1 MNWKATSV
9 PQCQPGF
16 IDVTDGKAYS
26 WACAHYCP
34 GGPNFAQ
41 ANCQCACMTQDQI
54 DRLNI
59 IIGQVPTLAPDA
71 TQGSGQ
77 DLVTRAP
84 RITTEPHDPVVE
96 IPVGDFGGEDD
107 RPAPVVDKWYLD
119 ENPDA
124 EPQEVPDPAAGQVDT
139 TLIVIIAS
147 SSFCCLALVML
158 GCACYTG
165 LLMRKPARV
174 ADLVYVDTPAIS
186 LQSPSDACPIP
197 GVPGQVSSRASSR
210 TSCGSRAPQERSA
223 SRRSS
228 NVSGNVV
235 YTNQAGGPFYN
246 PQDLEGRSASR
257 RSSNVSNCGLQ
268 VGGPFYNPQ
277 DLQAQG
283 RSSSRRSSNAPQD
296 VPGTHSRR
304 NSHSGTDGAGTA
316 WAHVPSD
323 DRNLVP
329 SNSKLSVQSRRSDHS
344 PGGQSSGDS
353 PERHVTTQPRS
364 ATQGTHTTKQS
375 HLSAT
380 DALSVPSNRRPSK
393 GSNLTTDMIPGS
405 VPGSRR
411 GSKASNAS
419 MS

>member
-1 MNWKATSV
+1 L
-9 PQCQPGF
+9 
-16 IDVTDGKAYS
+16 
-26 WACAHYCP
+26 
-34 GGPNFAQ
+34 
-41 ANCQCACMTQDQI
+41 TQEQI

-84 RITTEPHDPVVE
+84 IVTTEPHDPIVE

-107 RPAPVVDKWYLD
+107 RPAPIVDKWYLD
-119 ENPDA
+119 NPDA
-124 EPQEVPDPAAGQVDT
+124 SEAPEATDPAAGQVDT
-139 TLIVIIAS
+139 TIIVIIAS

-165 LLMRKPARV
+165 CLMRKPARV
-174 ADLVYVDTPAIS
+174 ADLVYVETPAIS

-235 YTNQAGGPFYN
+235 FTNQAGGPFYN
-246 PQDLEGRSASR
+246 PQDLEAQARSASR
-257 RSSNVSNCGLQ
+257 RSSNASGVQ

-277 DLQAQG
+277 DLQG
-283 RSSSRRSSNAPQD
+283 RSSSRRSSRGSSQD
-296 VPGTHSRR
+296 VPGATHSRR
-304 NSHSGTDGAGTA
+304 NSHSGTASAGTA

-323 DRNLVP
+323 DRNLLP
-329 SNSKLSVQSRRSDHS
+329 SNSKLSVQSRRSENS
-344 PGGQSSGDS
+344 PGHSSGGDA
-353 PERHVTTQPRS
+353 PDRHVATQPRS
-364 ATQGTHTTKQS
+364 ATQGTRTTKQS

>member
-1 MNWKATSV
+1 MV
-9 PQCQPGF
+9 LGQPGLQ
-16 IDVTDGKAYS
+16 DAPESPEVT
-26 WACAHYCP
+26 
-34 GGPNFAQ
+34 
-41 ANCQCACMTQDQI
+41 
-54 DRLNI
+54 
-59 IIGQVPTLAPDA
+59 
-71 TQGSGQ
+71 
-77 DLVTRAP
+77 
-84 RITTEPHDPVVE
+84 
-96 IPVGDFGGEDD
+96 
-107 RPAPVVDKWYLD
+107 
-119 ENPDA
+119 
-124 EPQEVPDPAAGQVDT
+124 DPAAGQVDT
-139 TLIVIIAS
+139 TIIVIIAS

-165 LLMRKPARV
+165 CLMRKPARV
-174 ADLVYVDTPAIS
+174 ADLVYVETPAIS

-246 PQDLEGRSASR
+246 PQDLEAQARSASR
-257 RSSNVSNCGLQ
+257 RSSNVSGVQ

-283 RSSSRRSSNAPQD
+283 RSASRRSSNASQD
-296 VPGTHSRR
+296 ATHSRR
-304 NSHSGTDGAGTA
+304 NSHSGTASAGTA

-329 SNSKLSVQSRRSDHS
+329 SNSKLSVQSRRSDGQS
-344 PGGQSSGDS
+344 PGHSSGGDS
-353 PERHVTTQPRS
+353 PERHVPTQPRS
-364 ATQGTHTTKQS
+364 ATQGTRTTKQS

-411 GSKASNAS
+411 GSKTSNAS